1 MNKIN
6 YQKELENIIEKNV
19 SENKLEKLLIHS
31 CCAPCSSYVLT
42 YLSEYFDITVLY
54 YNPNIFPKE
63 EYTYRINEQDR
74 LIKELN
80 VKNPIKF
87 VMTDYTPLDFHNNIK
102 GYEKESEGGK
112 RCEIC
117 FEVRLRYAAHYAKDH
132 GFDRFTTTLS
142 ISPLK
147 NSVVLNETGLR
158 IANEVGVN
166 YLVSDFKKK
175 EGYKKSVILS
185 KEHNLYRQDYCGCV
199 YSKYEMDQKKAV
211 APN

>member
-1 MNKIN
+1 
-6 YQKELENIIEKNV
+6 
-19 SENKLEKLLIHS
+19 
-31 CCAPCSSYVLT
+31 
-42 YLSEYFDITVLY
+42 
-54 YNPNIFPKE
+54 
-63 EYTYRINEQDR
+63 
-74 LIKELN
+74 
-80 VKNPIKF
+80 
-87 VMTDYTPLDFHNNIK
+87 MTDYTPLDFHNNIK

-132 GFDRFTTTLS
+132 GFDRFATTLS